1 LLTINRNTH
10 PLAPGGPS
18 GSASAGLSAPRR
30 ELGTLKR
37 LPLTSQIQEAIKS
50 YVLENG
56 LRPGDPL
63 PSEGEFARQLD
74 TGRNSVREAV
84 KSLEVLGI
92 IETRRG
98 SGLFVKAFTFDAII
112 DNLPYGLL
120 FDVKSIMDLIE
131 VRAHLENGMVKRV
144 ILEVTPEQLATLDAI
159 VEHMRAEAEQGR
171 YSFED
176 DRAFHEALYVNVD
189 NPVLSRV
196 LAVGWLVVQR
206 ARELAHLSDPY
217 DLHETVRSHE
227 LIRDALANRSADEM
241 HEAFDH
247 HYGRLKLRLP
257 AQPGGEAGET
267 DEAPA

>member
-1 LLTINRNTH
+1 MLTENTATNPPDPGAKP
-10 PLAPGGPS
+10 PLRKGLDAVKRAP
-18 GSASAGLSAPRR
+18 LS
-30 ELGTLKR
+30 
-37 LPLTSQIQEAIKS
+37 SQIQEAIKS
-50 YVLENG
+50 YVLVNQ
-56 LRPGDPL
+56 LRPGDAL

-120 FDVKSIMDLIE
+120 FDVKNIMDLIE
-131 VRAHLENGMVKRV
+131 VRAHLEYGMVRRV
-144 ILEVTPEQLATLDAI
+144 VQEVTPEQLETLDAI
-159 VEHMRAEAEQGR
+159 LERMRASAQAGR
-171 YSFED
+171 YVLED

-189 NPVLSRV
+189 NPILLRV
-196 LAVGWLVVQR
+196 LGVGWMVVQR

-227 LIRDALANRSADEM
+227 LIRDALAHASVDEM

-247 HYGRLKLRLP
+247 HYGRLKLRLRTSP
-257 AQPGGEAGET
+257 DAEDWPAGEVP
-267 DEAPA
+267 E